1 MLALLAPFFKSLSG
15 FPWRGASFHV
25 AVLINLNEFMMPDDL
40 SQSDIP
46 LVKEFQFKSAK

>member
-1 MLALLAPFFKSLSG
+1 MLAPFLKSLSG
-15 FPWRGASFHV
+15 FPWREASFHPV
-25 AVLINLNEFMMPDDL
+25 AVLINLDEFMMLDDL